1 MSLILFMCAI
11 IVGVFALTMALA
23 LWLGELICS
32 ATLAWVVVGAI
43 LVAIAIVIYFVSL
56 HKTIKRINR
65 RLDTV
70 YEVSATVEMLYRQ
83 VVMLIRR
90 FISGWK

>member
-1 MSLILFMCAI
+1 MCAI

>member
-1 MSLILFMCAI
+1 MCAI

-23 LWLGELICS
+23 LWIGEVICS
-32 ATLAWVVVGAI
+32 ATLAWVIVGVI
-43 LVAIAIVIYFVSL
+43 WIIVALVIYFVSL

-70 YEVSATVEMLYRQ
+70 YEVSATVETLYRQ

-90 FISGWK
+90 VISGWE

>member
-1 MSLILFMCAI
+1 MCAI

-23 LWLGELICS
+23 LWLGELLCS
-32 ATLAWVVVGAI
+32 ATLAWVIVGAI
-43 LVAIAIVIYFVSL
+43 FVVAAVIIYFVSL
-56 HKTIKRINR
+56 HQTIKRINR

-70 YEVSATVEMLYRQ
+70 YEVSATVDALYRQ
-83 VVMLIRR
+83 VIMLIRR

>member
-1 MSLILFMCAI
+1 MCAI

-23 LWLGELICS
+23 LWLGKLLCS
-32 ATLAWVVVGAI
+32 STLAWIIVGATLVVVAVI
-43 LVAIAIVIYFVSL
+43 IYFVSL
-56 HKTIKRINR
+56 HKTIRRINR

-70 YEVSATVEMLYRQ
+70 YEVSATVETLYRQ

-90 FISGWK
+90 VISGWK